1 MKQLTKISLSL
12 ILVLV
17 LAASL
22 ASIASA
28 VDREL
33 DRNIIVSGLIGEKS
47 VMTTDPPTNP
57 TPTPTASPTPEP
69 GATPTPT
76 PSATPTPTPKPTP
89 TPTPG
94 TGGNGGGGGSTSS
107 PKTGDET
114 NIMLY
119 AMTAL
124 LSMVMLILL
133 WRKKGDQ
140 YEENKVLLGS

>member
-1 MKQLTKISLSL
+1 MRRLTKMCVSL
-12 ILVLV
+12 ILALV
-17 LAASL
+17 LAASV

-28 VDREL
+28 V
-33 DRNIIVSGLIGEKS
+33 NQSWSVQGKIGKS
-47 VMTTDPPTNP
+47 TVVPPPDPDEIP
-57 TPTPTASPTPEP
+57 TPTPAPTASPTPEP
-69 GATPTPT
+69 G
-76 PSATPTPTPKPTP
+76 ATPTPTPKPTP